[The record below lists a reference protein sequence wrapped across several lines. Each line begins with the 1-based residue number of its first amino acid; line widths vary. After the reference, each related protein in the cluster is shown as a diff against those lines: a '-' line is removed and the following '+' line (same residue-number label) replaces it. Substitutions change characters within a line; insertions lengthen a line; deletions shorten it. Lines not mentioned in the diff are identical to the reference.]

1 MREMLF
7 DEERLNM
14 YYVCRF
20 VSDLEDFFSIPNDT
34 NEIKYV
40 GKPQSPSKIFYHS
53 SGPLMR

>member
-20 VSDLEDFFSIPNDT
+20 VSDLEDYFSIPNDT

-40 GKPQSPSKIFYHS
+40 GNFPSKGIFI
-53 SGPLMR
+53 